1 MNFNKARKLQVYKKW
16 LFLGLCLIAFSPLG
30 CGLFDQKE
38 DKIVIVA
45 GSRSVTTDEL
55 KKDLEFIG
63 SGIDVSSLLQNQV
76 INRLVE
82 RLIDQ
87 YLIIEYGREQ
97 GLSVSEKEVQKA
109 LTNIKTGHT
118 EGSFEEELLRGYVEP
133 GEWEKRLR
141 EQLLIDKILKKVLE
155 EIVPPGRQE
164 IKQYLED
171 NLGEYTLPR
180 MVKFRQILTRTEKEA
195 EALLK
200 RLHDGEEMGKLAK
213 EKSIAPEAKR
223 GGMAGWVAEGCLEET
238 MEKTLFSMP
247 QGKISPVTKT
257 PYGYHIFE
265 VLSVQTEGVKALQEV
280 SAEIESKLFEKKRAA
295 FCKQWLAELRRHFGV
310 KINQE
315 LINISELR

>member
-1 MNFNKARKLQVYKKW
+1 MNSNKAHKLQGYKKW
-16 LFLGLCLIAFSPLG
+16 LFLSLCLIALSPLG
-30 CGLFDQKE
+30 CGLFDRKE

-63 SGIDVSSLLQNQV
+63 SGMAVSSLLQDQIINQL
-76 INRLVE
+76 IE

-109 LTNIKTGHT
+109 LNDIKAGYT
-118 EGSFEEELLRGYVEP
+118 EGSFEEELLRGYVDL

-155 EIVPPGRQE
+155 RIAPPGHQE
-164 IKQYLED
+164 IEQYLEE
-171 NLGEYTLPR
+171 NRSEYTSPR
-180 MVKFRQILTRTEKEA
+180 MIKFRQILTKTEKEA
-195 EALLK
+195 KTLLK
-200 RLHDGEEMGKLAK
+200 RLHHGEEMGELAK
-213 EKSIAPEAKR
+213 EKSIAPEAES

-238 MEKTLFSMP
+238 MEKALFSMP

-265 VLSVQTEGVKALQEV
+265 VLSVQPEGVKALQEV
-280 SAEIESKLFEKKRAA
+280 SSEIESKLLEKKRAV
-295 FCKQWLAELRRHFGV
+295 FFKQWLAELRQHFGV
-310 KINQE
+310 KINQD